1 MTPHIIGGAQPHS
14 AGRPECTRRP
24 AGRLTLVIA
33 DSGAMVELLVF
44 PSGEPVD
51 RGTQF
56 HYRGT
61 IWEITGKRDSGIMM
75 AEPSRH

>member
-1 MTPHIIGGAQPHS
+1 
-14 AGRPECTRRP
+14 
-24 AGRLTLVIA
+24 
-33 DSGAMVELLVF
+33 MVELLVF